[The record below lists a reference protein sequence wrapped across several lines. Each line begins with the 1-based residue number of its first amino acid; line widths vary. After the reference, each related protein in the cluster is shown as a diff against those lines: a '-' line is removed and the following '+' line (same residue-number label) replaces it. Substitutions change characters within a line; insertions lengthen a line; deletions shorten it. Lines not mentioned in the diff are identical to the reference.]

1 MEINVVAETR
11 EIVKAVI
18 LAAGKGTRMRGLC
31 EQRPKPLLPLANR
44 PALQLTIS
52 RLRDAGV
59 TEMLIVVGHR
69 PEQIKLSHGYGSAL
83 GVKLYYVTQQNI
95 NGTGGA
101 LMLAEDFVE
110 NQPFVMAFGDVIS
123 HSENYTRAVNVFNAG
138 SEAVLSTYDI
148 GKPVRIGAVFTE
160 NNRLTRIVER
170 PGPRE
175 RSPLVS
181 AGLFIFPPKIFQT
194 TRDLPPAPSGEHELT
209 GGIQRLA
216 ESGVAITTM
225 PITGYWANLTDPDSL
240 LWANEQV
247 QREIAEQHGQLV
259 EGTVRISPQATID
272 RLAAIADYVRIE
284 AGAVIGRNVSIGQG
298 STIAGGARLES
309 CIVLEKVSV
318 GADAVI
324 ENAIIDAGT
333 VVPAG
338 TVVKSPPEC
347 AAIIWK
353 SMYA

>member
-1 MEINVVAETR
+1 
-11 EIVKAVI
+11 
-18 LAAGKGTRMRGLC
+18 MRGLC
-31 EQRPKPLLPLANR
+31 DERPKPLLPLANH

-59 TEMLIVVGHR
+59 TEILIVVGHR

-83 GVKLYYVTQQNI
+83 GVKLYYVTQHNI
-95 NGTGGA
+95 DGTGGA

-110 NQPFVMAFGDVIS
+110 NQPFAMAFGDVIA
-123 HSENYTRAVNVFNAG
+123 HSDNYARAVSLFNAG
-138 SEAVLSTYDI
+138 AQAVLSTYDI
-148 GKPVRIGAVFTE
+148 GEPVRVGAVFTE
-160 NNRLTRIVER
+160 GNRLTRIVER

-181 AGLFIFPPKIFQT
+181 AGLFVFPPTILQT

-225 PITGYWANLTDPDSL
+225 PITGYWANLTDPDAL
-240 LWANEQV
+240 LWANKQV
-247 QREIAEQHGQLV
+247 QREFADRGTQLV
-259 EGTVRISPQATID
+259 EGTVRISPQAKID
-272 RLAAIADYVRIE
+272 PLAAIADYVRIE
-284 AGAVIGRNVSIGQG
+284 AGAVIGANVSIGQE
-298 STIAGGARLES
+298 STIAAGARLQS
-309 CIVLEKVSV
+309 CIVMEKVTI

-324 ENAIIDAGT
+324 ENAIIDAGAS
-333 VVPAG
+333 VPPG
-338 TVVKSPPEC
+338 TVVKSPPGH
-347 AAIIWK
+347 AGIIWK